1 MFAERLRWRLNSTQ
15 ETVLCGSQLKSET
28 FSMVWFG
35 KHDTLLLLLL
45 LLLLLPTQMITLVH
59 MDSSCLRKEN
69 NTFVFL
75 KDFLNIFE
83 GVIFE
88 YA

>member
-1 MFAERLRWRLNSTQ
+1 MIIIIINPS
-15 ETVLCGSQLKSET
+15 
-28 FSMVWFG
+28 
-35 KHDTLLLLLL
+35 
-45 LLLLLPTQMITLVH
+45 QMITLVH

>member
-1 MFAERLRWRLNSTQ
+1 MF
-15 ETVLCGSQLKSET
+15 
-28 FSMVWFG
+28 WFW
-35 KHDTLLLLLL
+35 KHSILIILIIIMN
-45 LLLLLPTQMITLVH
+45 PSQMITLVR